1 MFMLL
6 ATAAIVIGFLILI
19 WSADVFIAGA
29 AALAANLGMS
39 PIIIGLTIV
48 SIGTSAPE
56 ILVSLTAALTDAGE
70 LAIGNA
76 IGSNI
81 ANIGLVLGMTLL
93 IAPLKVHPGCMRR
106 ELPTLLL
113 VTLGTAVLLIDGE
126 LSRVDGIVM
135 LATLAVIMTSMLR
148 GEATDPELL
157 QEASELTRQ
166 PAPLRTAWLKFG
178 GGLLLLVAS
187 SRLLVWGATGIAE
200 QLGVS
205 QLIIGLTIVAIGT
218 SLPELAATVAS
229 ALRGHAD
236 IAVGNVIGSNLFNLL
251 AVMAI
256 PGLIE
261 TQALSELVLYR
272 DYLTMAGMT
281 LLLAAAV
288 YLSRGRR
295 KSGDG
300 GYAYIGRSLGLLLLA
315 GYGLY
320 YYWLYRTRQA

>member
-1 MFMLL
+1 M
-6 ATAAIVIGFLILI
+6 
-19 WSADVFIAGA
+19 
-29 AALAANLGMS
+29 
-39 PIIIGLTIV
+39 
-48 SIGTSAPE
+48 
-56 ILVSLTAALTDAGE
+56 
-70 LAIGNA
+70 
-76 IGSNI
+76 
-81 ANIGLVLGMTLL
+81 
-93 IAPLKVHPGCMRR
+93 
-106 ELPTLLL
+106 
-113 VTLGTAVLLIDGE
+113 
-126 LSRVDGIVM
+126 
-135 LATLAVIMTSMLR
+135 
-148 GEATDPELL
+148 
-157 QEASELTRQ
+157 
-166 PAPLRTAWLKFG
+166 
-178 GGLLLLVAS
+178 
-187 SRLLVWGATGIAE
+187 
-200 QLGVS
+200 
-205 QLIIGLTIVAIGT
+205 
-218 SLPELAATVAS
+218 AS